1 MKSITN
7 PPRSTSKIPALQSAS
22 AACLQARLL
31 LLRAAIE
38 TVDPILKLAFHD
50 MAEEIAYLVDALV
63 ELRGRI

>member
-1 MKSITN
+1 MHVITN

-22 AACLQARLL
+22 AACLQARLM

-38 TVDPILKLAFHD
+38 TVDPVVRLAISD
-50 MAEEIAYLVDALV
+50 MAEEIAYLVDALL